1 MDGLKESTVSRHVAE
16 LLSEVGE
23 LNGEVDQD
31 KKSSF
36 LSEIARLST
45 FFKDGKYQ
53 DLITLAVDND
63 EAGHTFIERLANK
76 EVGLTPD
83 LPPEIGKSGQDGLE

>member
-1 MDGLKESTVSRHVAE
+1 MRSSDGTTGMNVDIGEPKRLIFAESPIDLMSYYQVNKERLNDVRLVAMDGLKESTVSRHVAE

-36 LSEIARLST
+36 LP
-45 FFKDGKYQ
+45 F
-53 DLITLAVDND
+53 
-63 EAGHTFIERLANK
+63 
-76 EVGLTPD
+76 
-83 LPPEIGKSGQDGLE
+83 

>member
-23 LNGEVDQD
+23 LNGEVDQE

-36 LSEIARLST
+36 LADMARVTT
-45 FFKDGKYQ
+45 FFEDGKHQ
-53 DLITLAVDND
+53 DFNYPC
-63 EAGHTFIERLANK
+63 R
-76 EVGLTPD
+76 
-83 LPPEIGKSGQDGLE
+83 